1 MIALSHTQLELPNK
15 KISKFIY
22 LRVNLIFYV
31 KKFTIALLS
40 AIFVILIVSS
50 VQSVATDSVES
61 DIGIFYDEVNYNV
74 ELKDSKWQ
82 VYVQIMHRNE
92 GNQLIGVI
100 ESSLAGRYFPHKIT
114 DHVFDT
120 LMGEKEVVTIDGV
133 KYEKVQYVHN
143 PTHDERNCSHW
154 PVFSDNPL
162 PPLDYFCISHEKT
175 HESNLE
181 ISNWRNYYCATFK
194 EHDIIIDDKIF
205 QRYDCLLIFQVL
217 APTITAEPHD
227 ILTQQ
232 WTIFRVLN

>member
-1 MIALSHTQLELPNK
+1 MKVFAIP
-15 KISKFIY
+15 
-22 LRVNLIFYV
+22 
-31 KKFTIALLS
+31 LLS
-40 AIFVILIVSS
+40 IIFLVLLSGS

-61 DIGIFYDEVNYNV
+61 DTGISYDEVNYNV
-74 ELKDSKWQ
+74 RLEDSKWQ

-92 GNQLIGVI
+92 SNQLIGVI
-100 ESSLAGRYFPHKIT
+100 ESSLAGVYFPHKIT

-133 KYEKVQYVHN
+133 KYEKVQFVYN
-143 PTHDERNCSHW
+143 PTHKERIYSQW

-162 PPLDYFCISHEKT
+162 PPIDYTSAHEKT

-194 EHDIIIDDKIF
+194 EHDRIIDDKIF
-205 QRYDCLLIFQVL
+205 QFYDCLLFFQVL
-217 APTITAEPHD
+217 SPAITAEPHD
-227 ILTQQ
+227 IVSQQ

>member
-1 MIALSHTQLELPNK
+1 MLFDTQLELPNK

-22 LRVNLIFYV
+22 LRANLIFYV
-31 KKFTIALLS
+31 KKSTIGLLY
-40 AIFVILIVSS
+40 AIFVTLIVSS
-50 VQSVATDSVES
+50 VQSAATDSVES
-61 DIGIFYDEVNYNV
+61 DTGISYDEVNYNV
-74 ELKDSKWQ
+74 GLEDSKWQ

-92 GNQLIGVI
+92 SNQLIGVI
-100 ESSLAGRYFPHKIT
+100 ESSLAGAYFPHKIT

-120 LMGEKEVVTIDGV
+120 LMGEKEVVTIDGI
-133 KYEKVQYVHN
+133 KHEKVQFVYN
-143 PTHDERNCSHW
+143 PTHKERIYSQW

-162 PPLDYFCISHEKT
+162 PPIDYTSAHEKT

-194 EHDIIIDDKIF
+194 EHDRIIDDKIF
-205 QRYDCLLIFQVL
+205 QFYDCLLIFQVL

-232 WTIFRVLN
+232 WTIFRVMN